1 MREQHSAA
9 PHCTAPHSVASP
21 QPNSMRPWVTSY
33 ARVSERV
40 APAWQGRCSG
50 VSGSLHRSGG
60 AKHPAVG
67 TASSRRLEAY
77 RSKAYQPPWKVPPP
91 LGTST
96 WTASR
101 PRGLV
106 STASCSFA
114 LASRELLSG
123 RLGDEASARTR
134 HGHPIRTTSSHVDCL
149 RSLA

>member
-1 MREQHSAA
+1 MSSTQHSAA
-9 PHCTAPHSVASP
+9 LHSVASP
-21 QPNSMRPWVTSY
+21 QPNSMRPWVISY

-67 TASSRRLEAY
+67 NASSRRLEAY
-77 RSKAYQPPWKVPPP
+77 RSSTYHQQWKLPPPPWHVH
-91 LGTST
+91 LNT
-96 WTASR
+96 R
-101 PRGLV
+101 PRGLG

-114 LASRELLSG
+114 LASRELLSE

-134 HGHPIRTTSSHVDCL
+134 HDHPIRTTSSHVDCL
-149 RSLA
+149 RS